1 MALPPKL
8 YTWLC
13 GCFAALGSI
22 LFGYDTCQLSCAHL
36 ITCFIVLTPSA
47 FTPRSIVPDFL
58 RVTKDPNSDYIG
70 FIVSSM
76 LLGAFVGCIPAS
88 LIADAF
94 SRRFAIMV
102 GAIVFILGGVLQTAA
117 ANQGMMMAG
126 RFFAGVGIG
135 MLSLLAPKFAPSS
148 IKGSK
153 AVVGCARA
161 SCRRHLEFAGVGKN
175 KNCERQLPARTAA
188 TTSWRACNST

>member
-22 LFGYDTCQLSCAHL
+22 LFGYDLGVIAGV
-36 ITCFIVLTPSA
+36 IVA
-47 FTPRSIVPDFL
+47 PDFL
-58 RVTKDPNSDYIG
+58 RVTKDPNPDYIG

-102 GAIVFILGGVLQTAA
+102 GSIVFIFGGVLQTAA

-135 MLSLLAPKFAPSS
+135 MFSDRSDNQL
-148 IKGSK
+148 
-153 AVVGCARA
+153 
-161 SCRRHLEFAGVGKN
+161 AGV
-175 KNCERQLPARTAA
+175 
-188 TTSWRACNST
+188 